1 MVIVPHSHN
10 DPGWLHTFEHYFQLE
25 TKRILNQIVAK
36 LQQYPDMTFIWS
48 EISFLTA
55 WWDSAHPTKQ
65 KVHLEKKRIMRIYF
79 LRIKYLQALKKL
91 VKSGRLEITTG
102 GWVMPDEATT
112 HVYALI
118 DQFIEGSFNFISMLF
133 ASHRIITKLFVQ
145 VING

>member
-65 KVHLEKKRIMRIYF
+65 KVYKKIINTNRNAFMHTISLSY
-79 LRIKYLQALKKL
+79 IKRFQKINQYRHICFTR
-91 VKSGRLEITTG
+91 VITQKG
-102 GWVMPDEATT
+102 D
-112 HVYALI
+112 
-118 DQFIEGSFNFISMLF
+118 
-133 ASHRIITKLFVQ
+133 R
-145 VING
+145 